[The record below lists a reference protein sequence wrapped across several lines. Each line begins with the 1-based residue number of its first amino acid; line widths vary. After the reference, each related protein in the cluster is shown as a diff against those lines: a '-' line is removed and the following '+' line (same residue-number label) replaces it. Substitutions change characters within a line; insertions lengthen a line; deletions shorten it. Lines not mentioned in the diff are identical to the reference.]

1 MRNIN
6 RDAINKL
13 TLCVE
18 IAEEL
23 KGKDGMLGPQD
34 LEKIMPRFTWLVRD
48 FNLDLVDEE
57 DQQLSEQDYLEKALT
72 DL

>member
-1 MRNIN
+1 MRNID

-13 TLCVE
+13 SLCVK

-23 KGKDGMLGPQD
+23 KGKDGILGPQD

-48 FNLDLVDEE
+48 INLDLEKE
-57 DQQLSEQDYLEKALT
+57 GQQLSEQDYLE
-72 DL
+72 